1 MINLMTSMPGRQAQ
15 KYGDREIIRHKD
27 YVTDEWISVS
37 WNDFSNLVNTAARAF
52 AQIGI
57 KEKEN
62 ITTFTQNAL
71 YRLVVD
77 FGAFQNRAVIAP
89 LYATSSPEQITY
101 IINET
106 EARVLFIGEQTQYDV
121 WIEARANCPLV
132 EHVIIF
138 DKQVKRND
146 NDTKSIYFDEFLD
159 FGKNATAEVIA
170 EVERRT
176 RTARP
181 EDLAT
186 LIYTSGTTGEPKGV
200 MLTHSNYDIIMRI
213 HEQRLTMINDEDVS
227 LSFLPMTHI
236 FELAWSYFCLT
247 MGMRIVINRDAKA
260 IAQTIKEVRP
270 SLMCSVPRFWEK
282 VYAGVQDFVS
292 KQKGVKSL
300 MIKQAIKTGRKYYL
314 EYKSKGRNI
323 PLWLQWQYG
332 LFDKLVLSKIRETVG
347 VNRGKLFPVAGAPLS
362 DSINEFLLA
371 CGMPITYGYG
381 LSETTATVSCFLPND
396 YKIGTVGTVM
406 PEIEVRIDT
415 ENNNEILVKS
425 GTVMQGYYKKPE
437 ETAKVFTEDGWFR
450 TGDAGNY
457 IDGKL
462 SITERIKD
470 LFKTSNGKY
479 IAPQAIES
487 CLGGDKFIEQVAV
500 IGDQRKY
507 VTAII
512 VPAYEALVDYARKMQ
527 IQFHTFEDLVRN
539 QEIYKMI
546 ENRIVE
552 LQKGFAAFEQ
562 IKKFTLLPHAFTM
575 ERGELTNT
583 LKLRRSIINKIY
595 KNEIELMYS

>member
-1 MINLMTSMPGRQAQ
+1 MPGRQAQ
-15 KYGDREIIRHKD
+15 KYGEREIIRHKD
-27 YVTDEWISVS
+27 YVTNEWISVS
-37 WNDFSNLVNTAARAF
+37 WNEFHSLIDTAAYAL

-62 ITTFTQNAL
+62 IITFTQNAL
-71 YRLVVD
+71 YGLVTD
-77 FGAFQNRAVIAP
+77 FGSFRNRAVVAP
-89 LYATSSPEQITY
+89 LYATSSPDQITY

-106 EARVLFIGEQTQYDV
+106 EARILFVGEQTQYNV
-121 WIEARANCPLV
+121 WMEARENCPLV
-132 EHVIIF
+132 EHIVIF
-138 DKQVKRND
+138 DRQVQRAEG
-146 NDTKSIYFDEFLD
+146 DTTSMYYDEFLAL
-159 FGKNATAEVIA
+159 GKNASDEIKNEVD
-170 EVERRT
+170 RRT
-176 RTARP
+176 RSARP

-200 MLTHSNYDIIMRI
+200 MLSHSNYDIIMRI
-213 HEQRLTMINDEDVS
+213 HEQRLTMIDDEDIS

-236 FELAWSYFCLT
+236 FERAWSYFCLT
-247 MGMRIVINRDAKA
+247 MGIRVVINRDPKT
-260 IAQTIKEVRP
+260 IAATVKEVRP
-270 SLMCSVPRFWEK
+270 TLLCNVPRFWEK
-282 VYAGVQDFVS
+282 VYAGVQDFIA
-292 KQKGVKSL
+292 KQKGVKAAL
-300 MIKQAIKTGRKYYL
+300 IKQGIKVGGKYYL
-314 EYKSKGRNI
+314 QYKSQGRNI
-323 PLWLQWQYG
+323 PLWLNLEYK
-332 LFDKLVLSKIRETVG
+332 LFDKLVLSKIRQTVG
-347 VNRGKLFPVAGAPLS
+347 VDRGVLFPVAGAPLG
-362 DSINEFLLA
+362 DAINEFLLS

-450 TGDAGNY
+450 TGDAGTY
-457 IDGKL
+457 VDGKL

-487 CLGGDKFIEQVAV
+487 CLGGDRFIEQVAV
-500 IGDQRKY
+500 IGDQQKY

-512 VPAYEALVDYARKMQ
+512 VPAYEALTEYARKMQ

-546 ENRIVE
+546 EGRIAE

-595 KNEIELMYS
+595 KKEIELMYS

>member
-1 MINLMTSMPGRQAQ
+1 MPGRQAQ
-15 KYGDREIIRHKD
+15 KYGEREIIRHKD
-27 YVTDEWISVS
+27 YVTNEWISVS
-37 WNDFSNLVNTAARAF
+37 WNKFHSLIDTAAYAL

-62 ITTFTQNAL
+62 IITFTQNAL
-71 YRLVVD
+71 YGLVTD
-77 FGAFQNRAVIAP
+77 FGSFRNRAVVAP
-89 LYATSSPEQITY
+89 LYATSSPDQITY

-106 EARVLFIGEQTQYDV
+106 EARILFVGEQTQYNV
-121 WIEARANCPLV
+121 WMEARENCPLV
-132 EHVIIF
+132 EHIVIF
-138 DKQVKRND
+138 DRQVQRAEG
-146 NDTKSIYFDEFLD
+146 DTTSMYYDEFLTL
-159 FGKNATAEVIA
+159 GKNASDEIKNEVD
-170 EVERRT
+170 RRT
-176 RTARP
+176 RSARP

-200 MLTHSNYDIIMRI
+200 MLSHSNYDIIMRI
-213 HEQRLTMINDEDVS
+213 HEQRLTMISDEDVS

-236 FELAWSYFCLT
+236 FERAWSYFCLT
-247 MGMRIVINRDAKA
+247 MGIRVVINRDPKA
-260 IAQTIKEVRP
+260 IAATVKEIRP
-270 SLMCSVPRFWEK
+270 TLLCNVPRFWEK
-282 VYAGVQDFVS
+282 VYAGVQDFIS
-292 KQKGVKSL
+292 KQKGVKAI
-300 MIKQAIKTGRKYYL
+300 MIKQAIKTGRKYFL

-323 PLWLQWQYG
+323 PGWLKMQYN

-347 VNRGKLFPVAGAPLS
+347 VDRGVLFPVAGAPLG

-457 IDGKL
+457 VDGKL

-512 VPAYEALVDYARKMQ
+512 VPAYEQLVEYARKMQ
-527 IQFHTFEDLVRN
+527 IQYHTFEDLVRN

-546 ENRIVE
+546 EERIAD

-595 KNEIELMYS
+595 KKEIELMYV

>member
-1 MINLMTSMPGRQAQ
+1 MINQLTSMPGKQAQ
-15 KYGDREIIRHKD
+15 KYGEREIIRHKD
-27 YVTDEWISVS
+27 YVTNEWLSVS
-37 WNDFSNLVNTAARAF
+37 WSEFSSLVDTAARAF
-52 AQIGI
+52 AQLGI

-71 YRLVVD
+71 YGLVTD
-77 FGAFQNRAVIAP
+77 FGSFRNRAVVTP
-89 LYATSSPEQITY
+89 LYATSSPEQIIY

-106 EARVLFIGEQTQYDV
+106 ESRILFIGEQTQYNV
-121 WIEARANCPLV
+121 WIAARESCPLV
-132 EHVIIF
+132 EHVVIY
-138 DKQVKRND
+138 DNQVQRVEND
-146 NDTKSIYFDEFLD
+146 STSIYFNEFLAL
-159 FGKNATAEVIA
+159 GENASEEIKS

-200 MLTHSNYDIIMRI
+200 MLSHSNYDIIMRI
-213 HEQRLTMINDEDVS
+213 HEQRLTMIDDEDVS

-236 FELAWSYFCLT
+236 FERAWSYFCLT
-247 MGMRIVINRDAKA
+247 MGIRVVINRDAKA
-260 IAQTIKEVRP
+260 IAATVKEVRP
-270 SLMCSVPRFWEK
+270 TLLCSVPRFWEK
-282 VYAGVQDFVS
+282 VYAGIQEFIN
-292 KQKGVKSL
+292 KQKGAKAV
-300 MIKQAIKTGRKYYL
+300 MIQQAIKTGGKYYL
-314 EYKSKGRNI
+314 QYKSKGRNI
-323 PLWLQWQYG
+323 PFWVEWQYR
-332 LFDKLVLSKIRETVG
+332 LFDKLVLSKIRQTVG
-347 VNRGKLFPVAGAPLS
+347 IDRGVLFPVAGAPLS
-362 DSINEFLLA
+362 DTINEFLLS
-371 CGMPITYGYG
+371 CGIPITYGYG

-450 TGDAGNY
+450 TGDAGTY

-462 SITERIKD
+462 AITERIKD

-487 CLGGDKFIEQVAV
+487 CLGGDRFIEQVAV
-500 IGDQRKY
+500 IGDQQKY

-512 VPAYEALVDYARKMQ
+512 VPAYEALIDYAHKMQ
-527 IQFHTFEDLVRN
+527 IQFHTFEDLVRH
-539 QEIYKMI
+539 QDIYLMI
-546 ENRIVE
+546 EKRIAD

-595 KNEIELMYS
+595 QKEIELMYS

>member
-1 MINLMTSMPGRQAQ
+1 MINEMTSMPARQAE
-15 KYGDREIIRHKD
+15 KYGEREAVRYKD
-27 YVTDEWISVS
+27 YVTNEWISIS
-37 WNDFSNLVNTAARAF
+37 WNKFKTLIDTAACAL
-52 AQIGI
+52 AQMGI

-62 ITTFTQNAL
+62 ITTFTQNTL
-71 YRLVVD
+71 HGLVVD
-77 FGAFQNRAVIAP
+77 HGAFQNRAVIAP
-89 LYATSSPEQITY
+89 LYATSSADQITY

-106 EARVLFIGEQTQYDV
+106 ESRFLFIGEQPQYDV
-121 WIEARANCPLV
+121 WIQARANCPFV
-132 EHVIIF
+132 EHIIIF
-138 DKQVKRND
+138 DRQVVRVEND
-146 NDTKSIYFDEFLD
+146 NQSIYMDEFMAL
-159 FGKNATAEVIA
+159 GENASDEIKA

-200 MLTHSNYDIIMRI
+200 MLTHTNYDIIMRI
-213 HEQRLTMINDEDVS
+213 HRQRLTMIDDEDVS

-236 FELAWSYFCLT
+236 FERAWSYFCLS
-247 MGMRIVINRDAKA
+247 MGVRVVINRDTKT
-260 IAQTIKEVRP
+260 IAATVKEVRP
-270 SLMCSVPRFWEK
+270 SLLCNVPRFWEK
-282 VYAGVQDFVS
+282 VYAGVQEFIARQS
-292 KQKGVKSL
+292 GVKAK
-300 MIKQAIKTGRKYYL
+300 MIQMALKTGRKYHI
-314 EYKSKGRNI
+314 EYKSQGRNI
-323 PLWLQWQYG
+323 PLLLNLQYK
-332 LFDKLVLSKIRETVG
+332 LFDKIILSKIRYTVG
-347 VNRGKLFPVAGAPLS
+347 VNNGVLFPVAGAPLG
-362 DSINEFLLA
+362 DAINEFLIS
-371 CGMPITYGYG
+371 CGIPITYGYG
-381 LSETTATVSCFLPND
+381 LSETTATVSCFLAND

-450 TGDAGNY
+450 TGDAGTY

-487 CLGGDKFIEQVAV
+487 CLGGDRFIEQVAV

-512 VPAYEALVDYARKMQ
+512 VPAYEALTEYAQKMK
-527 IQFHTFEDLVRN
+527 IQFHTFEDLVKN
-539 QEIYKMI
+539 QEIYAMI
-546 ENRIVE
+546 ESRIAE
-552 LQKGFAAFEQ
+552 LQKNFASFEQ

-583 LKLRRSIINKIY
+583 LKVRRSIINKIY
-595 KNEIELMYS
+595 KKEIELMYT

>member
-1 MINLMTSMPGRQAQ
+1 MINQMTSMPARQAK
-15 KYGDREIIRHKD
+15 KYGEREAVRHKD
-27 YVTDEWISVS
+27 YVTNEWISTS
-37 WNDFSNLVNTAARAF
+37 WNKFNSLINTAALAL

-62 ITTFTQNAL
+62 ITTFTQNTIHG
-71 YRLVVD
+71 LVVD
-77 FGAFQNRAVIAP
+77 HGAFQNRAVITP
-89 LYATSSPEQITY
+89 LYATSSADQITY

-106 EARVLFIGEQTQYDV
+106 EARILFVGEQPQYDV
-121 WIEARANCPLV
+121 WMQARANCPLV
-132 EHVIIF
+132 EYVVIF
-138 DKQVKRND
+138 DRQVVRAEDD
-146 NDTKSIYFDEFLD
+146 NQSIYMDEFMAL
-159 FGKNATAEVIA
+159 GENASDEIKA

-176 RTARP
+176 HSARP

-200 MLTHSNYDIIMRI
+200 MLTHTNYDIIMRI
-213 HEQRLTMINDEDVS
+213 HKQRLTMINDEDVS

-236 FELAWSYFCLT
+236 FERAWSYFCLY
-247 MGMRIVINRDAKA
+247 MGIRVVINRDPKT
-260 IAQTIKEVRP
+260 IAATVKEIRP
-270 SLMCSVPRFWEK
+270 SLLCNVPRFWEK
-282 VYAGVQDFVS
+282 VYAGIQDFIA
-292 KQKGVKSL
+292 KQTGVKAKL
-300 MIKQAIKTGRKYYL
+300 IQMALKTGRKYYID
-314 EYKSKGRNI
+314 YKSKGRNI
-323 PLWLQWQYG
+323 PLLLQMQYK
-332 LFDKLVLSKIRETVG
+332 LFDKIILSKIRHTVG
-347 VNRGKLFPVAGAPLS
+347 VNNGVLFPVAGAPLG
-362 DSINEFLLA
+362 DAINEFLIS
-371 CGMPITYGYG
+371 CGIPITYGYG
-381 LSETTATVSCFLPND
+381 LSETTATVSCFLAND

-450 TGDAGNY
+450 TGDAGTY
-457 IDGKL
+457 EDGKL
-462 SITERIKD
+462 AITERIKD

-487 CLGGDKFIEQVAV
+487 CLGGDRFIEQVAV

-512 VPAYEALVDYARKMQ
+512 VPAYEALIDYAKKMK
-527 IQFHTFEDLVRN
+527 IQFHTFEDLVKN
-539 QEIYKMI
+539 QEIYAMI
-546 ENRIVE
+546 EGRIAE
-552 LQKGFAAFEQ
+552 LQKNFASFEQ

-583 LKLRRSIINKIY
+583 LKVRRSIINKIY
-595 KNEIELMYS
+595 QKEIELMYS

>member
-1 MINLMTSMPGRQAQ
+1 MPSRQAQ
-15 KYGDREIIRHKD
+15 KYGEREIIRHKD
-27 YVTDEWISVS
+27 YATNEWISVS
-37 WNDFSNLVNTAARAF
+37 WNKFHSLIDTAAYAL

-62 ITTFTQNAL
+62 IITFTQNAL
-71 YRLVVD
+71 YGLVTD
-77 FGAFQNRAVIAP
+77 FGSFRNRAVVAP
-89 LYATSSPEQITY
+89 LYATSSPDQITY

-106 EARVLFIGEQTQYDV
+106 EARILFVGEQTQYNV
-121 WIEARANCPLV
+121 WMEARENCPLV
-132 EHVIIF
+132 EHIVIF
-138 DKQVKRND
+138 DRQVQRAEG
-146 NDTKSIYFDEFLD
+146 DTTSMYYDEFLAL
-159 FGKNATAEVIA
+159 GKNASDEIKNEVD
-170 EVERRT
+170 RRT
-176 RTARP
+176 RSARP

-200 MLTHSNYDIIMRI
+200 MLSHSNYDIIMRI
-213 HEQRLTMINDEDVS
+213 HEQRLTMIDDEDIS

-236 FELAWSYFCLT
+236 FERAWSYFCLT
-247 MGMRIVINRDAKA
+247 MGVRVVINRDPKT
-260 IAQTIKEVRP
+260 IAATVKEVRP
-270 SLMCSVPRFWEK
+270 TLLCNVPRFWEK
-282 VYAGVQDFVS
+282 VYAGVQDFIA
-292 KQKGVKSL
+292 KQKGVKAAL
-300 MIKQAIKTGRKYYL
+300 IKQGIKVGGKYYL
-314 EYKSKGRNI
+314 QYKSQGRNI
-323 PLWLQWQYG
+323 PLWLNLEYK
-332 LFDKLVLSKIRETVG
+332 LFDKLVLSKIRQTVG
-347 VNRGKLFPVAGAPLS
+347 VDRGVLFPVAGAPLG
-362 DSINEFLLA
+362 DAINEFLLS

-450 TGDAGNY
+450 TGDAGTY
-457 IDGKL
+457 VDGKL

-487 CLGGDKFIEQVAV
+487 CLGGDRFIEQVAV
-500 IGDQRKY
+500 IGDQQKY

-512 VPAYEALVDYARKMQ
+512 VPAYEALTEYARKMQ

-546 ENRIVE
+546 EGRIAE

-595 KNEIELMYS
+595 KKEIELMYS

>member
-1 MINLMTSMPGRQAQ
+1 MPGRQAQ
-15 KYGDREIIRHKD
+15 KYGEREIIRHKD
-27 YVTDEWISVS
+27 YVTNEWLSVS
-37 WNDFSNLVNTAARAF
+37 WNEFSNLVNIAACAL
-52 AQIGI
+52 AQLGI

-71 YRLVVD
+71 YGLVTD
-77 FGAFQNRAVIAP
+77 FGAFRNRAVVAP

-106 EARVLFIGEQTQYDV
+106 EARFLFIGEQTQYDV
-121 WIEARANCPLV
+121 WMTARESCPLV

-138 DKQVKRND
+138 DRQVQRAEGD
-146 NDTKSIYFDEFLD
+146 NTSIYYDEFLAL
-159 FGKNATAEVIA
+159 GKNASDEIKA
-170 EVERRT
+170 EVEHRT
-176 RTARP
+176 STARP

-200 MLTHSNYDIIMRI
+200 MLSHTNYDIIMRI
-213 HEQRLTMINDEDVS
+213 HEQRLTMIDDEDVS

-236 FELAWSYFCLT
+236 FERAWSYFCLT
-247 MGMRIVINRDAKA
+247 MGIRIVINRDAKE
-260 IAQTIKEVRP
+260 IARTIKEVRP

-282 VYAGVQDFVS
+282 VYAGVQEFIAQ
-292 KQKGVKSL
+292 QKG
-300 MIKQAIKTGRKYYL
+300 IKATLIKMALATGHKYYL
-314 EYKSKGRNI
+314 DYKSKGRNI
-323 PLWLQWQYG
+323 PLWLQWKYNV
-332 LFDKLVLSKIRETVG
+332 LDKIILSKIRHTVG
-347 VNRGKLFPVAGAPLS
+347 VNNGVLYPVAGAPLG
-362 DSINEFLLA
+362 DSINEFLLS
-371 CGMPITYGYG
+371 CGIPITYGYG
-381 LSETTATVSCFLPND
+381 LSETTATVSCFLAND

-450 TGDAGNY
+450 TGDAGTY

-487 CLGGDKFIEQVAV
+487 CLGGDRFIEQVAV
-500 IGDQRKY
+500 IGDQQKY

-512 VPAYEALVDYARKMQ
+512 VPAYEALTDYARKMQ

-546 ENRIVE
+546 ENRISE
-552 LQKGFAAFEQ
+552 LQKGFASFEQ

-595 KNEIELMYS
+595 KKEIELMYS

>member
-1 MINLMTSMPGRQAQ
+1 MPGRQAQ
-15 KYGDREIIRHKD
+15 KYGEREIIRHKD
-27 YVTDEWISVS
+27 YATNEWISVS
-37 WNDFSNLVNTAARAF
+37 WNKFHSLIDTAAYAL

-62 ITTFTQNAL
+62 IITFTQNAL
-71 YRLVVD
+71 YGLVTD
-77 FGAFQNRAVIAP
+77 FGSFRNRAVVAP
-89 LYATSSPEQITY
+89 LYATSSPDQITY

-106 EARVLFIGEQTQYDV
+106 EARILFVGEQTQYNV
-121 WIEARANCPLV
+121 WIEARENCPLV
-132 EHVIIF
+132 EHIVIF
-138 DKQVKRND
+138 DRQVQRAEG
-146 NDTKSIYFDEFLD
+146 DTTSMYYDEFLAL
-159 FGKNATAEVIA
+159 GKNASDEIKNEVD
-170 EVERRT
+170 RRT
-176 RTARP
+176 RSARP

-200 MLTHSNYDIIMRI
+200 MLSHSNYDIIMRI
-213 HEQRLTMINDEDVS
+213 HEQRLTMIDDEDIS
-227 LSFLPMTHI
+227 LSVLPMTHI
-236 FELAWSYFCLT
+236 FERAWSYFCLT
-247 MGMRIVINRDAKA
+247 MGVRVVINRDPKT
-260 IAQTIKEVRP
+260 IAATVKEVRP
-270 SLMCSVPRFWEK
+270 TLLCNVPRFWEK
-282 VYAGVQDFVS
+282 VYAGVQDFIT
-292 KQKGVKSL
+292 KQKGVKAAL
-300 MIKQAIKTGRKYYL
+300 IKQGIKVGGKYYL
-314 EYKSKGRNI
+314 QYKSQGRNI
-323 PLWLQWQYG
+323 PLWLNLEYK
-332 LFDKLVLSKIRETVG
+332 LFDKLVLSKIRQTVG
-347 VNRGKLFPVAGAPLS
+347 VDRGVLFPVAGAPLG
-362 DSINEFLLA
+362 DAINEFLLS

-450 TGDAGNY
+450 TGDAGTY
-457 IDGKL
+457 VDGKL

-487 CLGGDKFIEQVAV
+487 CLGGDRFIEQVAV
-500 IGDQRKY
+500 IGDQQKY

-512 VPAYEALVDYARKMQ
+512 VPAYEALTEYARKMQ

-546 ENRIVE
+546 EGRIAE

-562 IKKFTLLPHAFTM
+562 IKKVTLLPHAFTM

-595 KNEIELMYS
+595 KKEIELMYS

>member
-1 MINLMTSMPGRQAQ
+1 MPGKQAQ
-15 KYGDREIIRHKD
+15 KYGEREAIRHKD
-27 YVTDEWISVS
+27 YVTNEWISVS
-37 WNDFSNLVNTAARAF
+37 WNEFSSFINTAALAF
-52 AQIGI
+52 AQLGI

-71 YRLVVD
+71 NGLVVD
-77 FGAFQNRAVIAP
+77 FGAFQNRIVIAP

-106 EARVLFIGEQTQYDV
+106 EARILFVGEQTQYDV
-121 WIEARANCPLV
+121 WREACANCPLV
-132 EHVIIF
+132 EHVVIF
-138 DKQVKRND
+138 DRQVVRAND
-146 NDTKSIYFDEFLD
+146 DTTSMYFDEFMAL
-159 FGKNATAEVIA
+159 GQNATDEVKE
-170 EVERRT
+170 EVARRT

-200 MLTHSNYDIIMRI
+200 MLSHSNYDIIMRI
-213 HEQRLTMINDEDVS
+213 HEQRLTMISDEDVS

-236 FELAWSYFCLT
+236 FERAWSYFCLT
-247 MGMRIVINRDAKA
+247 MGIRVVINRDPKA
-260 IAQTIKEVRP
+260 IAATVKEIRP
-270 SLMCSVPRFWEK
+270 TLLCNVPRFWEK
-282 VYAGVQDFVS
+282 VYAGIQDFIS
-292 KQKGVKSL
+292 KQKGVKAI
-300 MIKQAIKTGRKYYL
+300 MIKQAIKTGRKYFL

-323 PLWLQWQYG
+323 PGWLKMQYN

-347 VNRGKLFPVAGAPLS
+347 VDRGVLFPVAGAPLG
-362 DSINEFLLA
+362 DNINEFLLA

-381 LSETTATVSCFLPND
+381 LSETTASVSCFLPND

-457 IDGKL
+457 VDGKL

-512 VPAYEALVDYARKMQ
+512 VPAYEQLVEYARKMQ
-527 IQFHTFEDLVRN
+527 IQYHTFEDLVRN

-546 ENRIVE
+546 EERIAD

-595 KNEIELMYS
+595 KKEIELMYV

>member
-1 MINLMTSMPGRQAQ
+1 MINQMTSMPARQAQ
-15 KYGDREIIRHKD
+15 KYGEREAIRHKD
-27 YVTDEWISVS
+27 YVTNEWISTS
-37 WNDFSNLVNTAARAF
+37 WNEFKALIDKAALAL
-52 AQIGI
+52 AQLGI

-62 ITTFTQNAL
+62 ITTFTQNTIHG
-71 YRLVVD
+71 LVVD
-77 FGAFQNRAVIAP
+77 HGAFQNRAVIAP
-89 LYATSSPEQITY
+89 LYATSSADQITY

-106 EARVLFIGEQTQYDV
+106 EARFLFIGEQPQYDV
-121 WIEARANCPLV
+121 WMQARANCPLV
-132 EHVIIF
+132 EHIIIF
-138 DKQVKRND
+138 DRQVVRAED
-146 NDTKSIYFDEFLD
+146 DSQSIYMDEFMAM
-159 FGKNATAEVIA
+159 GENASAEIKA

-176 RTARP
+176 RSARP

-200 MLTHSNYDIIMRI
+200 MLTHTNYDIIMRI
-213 HEQRLTMINDEDVS
+213 HKQRLTMISDEDVS

-236 FELAWSYFCLT
+236 FERAWSYFCLY
-247 MGMRIVINRDAKA
+247 MGIRVVINRDPKT
-260 IAQTIKEVRP
+260 IADTIKEIRP
-270 SLMCSVPRFWEK
+270 SLLCNVPRFWEK
-282 VYAGVQDFVS
+282 VYGGIQDFIA
-292 KQKGVKSL
+292 KQTGVKAKL
-300 MIKQAIKTGRKYYL
+300 IKAALKTGRKYFL
-314 EYKSKGRNI
+314 DYKSKGRNI
-323 PLWLQWQYG
+323 PLLLNLQYK
-332 LFDKLVLSKIRETVG
+332 LFDKIILSKIRYTVG
-347 VNRGKLFPVAGAPLS
+347 VNNGVLFPVAGAPLG
-362 DSINEFLLA
+362 DSINEFLLS

-381 LSETTATVSCFLPND
+381 LSETTATVSCFLAHD

-450 TGDAGNY
+450 TGDAGAY
-457 IDGKL
+457 VDGKL

-487 CLGGDKFIEQVAV
+487 CLGGDRFIEQIAV

-512 VPAYEALVDYARKMQ
+512 VPAYEALTDYAKKMK
-527 IQFHTFEDLVRN
+527 IQFHTFEDLVKN
-539 QEIYKMI
+539 KEIYAMI
-546 ENRIVE
+546 EGRIAE
-552 LQKGFAAFEQ
+552 LQKNFASFEQ

-583 LKLRRSIINKIY
+583 LKVRRPVINQIY
-595 KNEIELMYS
+595 KKEIELMYS

>member
-1 MINLMTSMPGRQAQ
+1 MINQLTSMPGRHAER
-15 KYGDREIIRHKD
+15 YGDREIIRHKD
-27 YVTDEWISVS
+27 YKTDEWISTS
-37 WNDFSNLVNTAARAF
+37 WNEFNNLIDTAACAL
-52 AQIGI
+52 IELGV

-71 YRLVVD
+71 YGLVVD
-77 FGAFQNRAVIAP
+77 FAAFRNRCVVAP
-89 LYATSSPEQITY
+89 LYATSSAEQITY

-106 EARVLFIGEQTQYDV
+106 EARLLFIGEQNQYDV
-121 WIEARANCPLV
+121 WMEALANCPLV

-138 DKQVKRND
+138 DKQVVKAEND
-146 NDTKSIYFDEFLD
+146 NKSIYFDEFLAL
-159 FGKNATAEVIA
+159 GANAPEVVKT

-181 EDLAT
+181 EDLAS

-200 MLTHSNYDIIMRI
+200 MLSHSNYDIIMRI

-236 FELAWSYFCLT
+236 FERAWSYFCLT
-247 MGMRIVINRDAKA
+247 MGVRIVINRDARA
-260 IAQTIKEVRP
+260 IAKTIKEVRP
-270 SLMCSVPRFWEK
+270 TMMCSVPRFWEK
-282 VYAGVQDFVS
+282 VYAGVQEFIG
-292 KQKGVKSL
+292 KQKGAKATL
-300 MIKQAIKTGRKYYL
+300 IKLALKTGHTYYL
-314 EYKSKGRNI
+314 DYVSKGRNI
-323 PLWLQWQYG
+323 PLWLKLQYNF
-332 LFDKLVLSKIRETVG
+332 FDKLILSKVRQTVG
-347 VNRGKLFPVAGAPLS
+347 VDRGILFPVAGAPLG
-362 DSINEFLLA
+362 DAINEFLIS
-371 CGMPITYGYG
+371 CGIPITYGYG
-381 LSETTATVSCFLPND
+381 LSETTATVSCFLAND
-396 YKIGTVGTVM
+396 YQIGTVGTVM

-437 ETAKVFTEDGWFR
+437 ETARVFTEDGWFR
-450 TGDAGNY
+450 TGDAGTY

-487 CLGGDKFIEQVAV
+487 CLGGDKYIEQVAV

-512 VPAYEALVDYARKMQ
+512 VPAYETLVEYAKKMK
-527 IQFHTFEDLVRN
+527 IQFQTFEDLVKN
-539 QEIYKMI
+539 KEIYALI
-546 ENRIVE
+546 EARIAE
-552 LQKGFAAFEQ
+552 LQKGFASFEKIQ
-562 IKKFTLLPHAFTM
+562 KFTLLPHAFSM

-595 KNEIELMYS
+595 KTEIELMYA

>member
-1 MINLMTSMPGRQAQ
+1 MPARQAE
-15 KYGDREIIRHKD
+15 KYGEREAVRYKD
-27 YVTDEWISVS
+27 YVTNEWISIS
-37 WNDFSNLVNTAARAF
+37 WNKFKTLIDTAACAL
-52 AQIGI
+52 AQMGI

-62 ITTFTQNAL
+62 ITTFTQNTL
-71 YRLVVD
+71 YGLVVD
-77 FGAFQNRAVIAP
+77 HGAFQNRAVIAP
-89 LYATSSPEQITY
+89 LYATSSADQITY

-106 EARVLFIGEQTQYDV
+106 ESRFLFIGEQPQYDV
-121 WIEARANCPLV
+121 WIQARANCPFV

-138 DKQVKRND
+138 DRQVVRVEND
-146 NDTKSIYFDEFLD
+146 NQSIYMDEFMAL
-159 FGKNATAEVIA
+159 GENASDEIKA

-200 MLTHSNYDIIMRI
+200 MLTHTNYDIIMRI
-213 HEQRLTMINDEDVS
+213 HRQRLTMIDDEDVS

-236 FELAWSYFCLT
+236 FERAWSYFCLS
-247 MGMRIVINRDAKA
+247 MGVRVVINRDTKT
-260 IAQTIKEVRP
+260 IAATVKEVRP
-270 SLMCSVPRFWEK
+270 SLLCNVPRFWEK
-282 VYAGVQDFVS
+282 VYAGVQEFIARQS
-292 KQKGVKSL
+292 GVKAK
-300 MIKQAIKTGRKYYL
+300 MIQMALKTGRKYHI
-314 EYKSKGRNI
+314 EYKSQGRNI
-323 PLWLQWQYG
+323 PLLLNLQYK
-332 LFDKLVLSKIRETVG
+332 LFDKIILSKIRYTVG
-347 VNRGKLFPVAGAPLS
+347 VNNGVLFPVAGAPLG
-362 DSINEFLLA
+362 DAINEFLIS
-371 CGMPITYGYG
+371 CGIPITYGYG
-381 LSETTATVSCFLPND
+381 LSETTATVSCFLAND

-450 TGDAGNY
+450 TGDAGTY

-487 CLGGDKFIEQVAV
+487 CLGGDRFIEQVAV

-512 VPAYEALVDYARKMQ
+512 VPAYEALTEYAQKMK
-527 IQFHTFEDLVRN
+527 IQFHTFEDLVKN
-539 QEIYKMI
+539 QEIYAMI
-546 ENRIVE
+546 ESRIAE
-552 LQKGFAAFEQ
+552 LQKNFASFEQ

-583 LKLRRSIINKIY
+583 LKVRRSIINKIY
-595 KNEIELMYS
+595 KKEIELMYT

>member
-1 MINLMTSMPGRQAQ
+1 MPARQAK
-15 KYGDREIIRHKD
+15 KYGEREAIRHKD
-27 YVTDEWISVS
+27 YVTDEWKSAS
-37 WNDFSNLVNTAARAF
+37 WNQFAQDVETTALAF
-52 AQIGI
+52 ASIGI

-62 ITTFTQNAL
+62 ITTFTQNA
-71 YRLVVD
+71 YYGLVVD
-77 FGAFQNRAVIAP
+77 HAAFQNRVVIAP
-89 LYATSSPEQITY
+89 LYATSSADQIKY

-106 EARVLFIGEQTQYDV
+106 EARFLFIGEQTQYDV
-121 WIEARANCPLV
+121 WMQARTNCPLV
-132 EHVIIF
+132 EYVVIF
-138 DKQVKRND
+138 DRQVVRNEE
-146 NDTKSIYFDEFLD
+146 DTQSMYMDEFMELGRKASD
-159 FGKNATAEVIA
+159 EVKAEVS
-170 EVERRT
+170 RRF
-176 RTARP
+176 RSARP

-200 MLTHSNYDIIMRI
+200 MLTHTNYDIIMRI
-213 HEQRLTMINDEDVS
+213 HQERLTMIDDEDVS

-236 FELAWSYFCLT
+236 FERAWSYFCLH
-247 MGMRIVINRDAKA
+247 MGIRVVINRDAKA
-260 IAQTIKEVRP
+260 IAATLKEVRP

-282 VYAGVQDFVS
+282 VYGGVQDFIS
-292 KQKGVKSL
+292 KQKG
-300 MIKQAIKTGRKYYL
+300 IKAKLINIALKTGRKYYID
-314 EYKSKGRNI
+314 YISQGRNVP
-323 PLWLQWQYG
+323 PLLKMQYN
-332 LFDKLVLSKIRETVG
+332 LLDKVILSKIRYTVG
-347 VNRGKLFPVAGAPLS
+347 VNNGVLFPVAGAPLS
-362 DSINEFLLA
+362 DAINEFLLS

-381 LSETTATVSCFLPND
+381 LSETTATVSCFLSND

-406 PEIEVRIDT
+406 PDVEVRIDT

-450 TGDAGNY
+450 TGDAGTYVN
-457 IDGKL
+457 GKL

-470 LFKTSNGKY
+470 LYKTSNGKY

-487 CLGGDKFIEQVAV
+487 CLGGDRFIEQVAV

-512 VPAYEALVDYARKMQ
+512 VPAYEALTDYAKKMQ
-527 IQFHTFEDLVRN
+527 IQFQTFEDLVKN

-546 ENRIVE
+546 EERIAE
-552 LQKGFAAFEQ
+552 LQKNFASFEQ

-595 KNEIELMYS
+595 KKEIELMYA

>member
-1 MINLMTSMPGRQAQ
+1 MINQMTSMPARQAK
-15 KYGDREIIRHKD
+15 KYGEREAVRHKD
-27 YVTDEWISVS
+27 YATDEWVS
-37 WNDFSNLVNTAARAF
+37 TSWTDFSALIDRAALAL

-62 ITTFTQNAL
+62 IITFTQNTIYGL
-71 YRLVVD
+71 IVD
-77 FGAFQNRAVIAP
+77 HGAFQNRAVIAP
-89 LYATSSPEQITY
+89 LYATSSPDQITY

-106 EARVLFIGEQTQYDV
+106 EARIIFIGEQPQYNV
-121 WIEARANCPLV
+121 WMEARANCPLI

-138 DKQVKRND
+138 DRQVVRHEDDKQ
-146 NDTKSIYFDEFLD
+146 SIYMDEFMAK
-159 FGKNATAEVIA
+159 GENATAEIKA

-176 RTARP
+176 RSARP

-200 MLTHSNYDIIMRI
+200 MLTHTNYDIIMRI
-213 HEQRLTMINDEDVS
+213 HKQRLTMISDEDVS
-227 LSFLPMTHI
+227 LCFLPMTHI
-236 FELAWSYFCLT
+236 FERAWSYFCLF
-247 MGMRIVINRDAKA
+247 MGIRVVINRDPKK
-260 IAQTIKEVRP
+260 IAAVVKEIRP
-270 SLMCSVPRFWEK
+270 SLLCNVPRFWEK
-282 VYAGVQDFVS
+282 VYAGVQEFIAS
-292 KQKGVKSL
+292 QSGVKAK
-300 MIKQAIKTGRKYYL
+300 MIQIALNTGRKYYL
-314 EYKSKGRNI
+314 DYKSKGRNV
-323 PLWLQWQYG
+323 PLLLNLQYK
-332 LFDKLVLSKIRETVG
+332 LFDKIILSKIRHTVG
-347 VNRGKLFPVAGAPLS
+347 VNNGVLFPVAGAPLG
-362 DSINEFLLA
+362 DAITEFLLS
-371 CGMPITYGYG
+371 CGIPITYGYG
-381 LSETTATVSCFLPND
+381 LSETTASVSCFVAND

-450 TGDAGNY
+450 TGDAGTY
-457 IDGKL
+457 VDGKL

-479 IAPQAIES
+479 VAPQAIES
-487 CLGGDKFIEQVAV
+487 CLGGDRFIEQVAV

-512 VPAYEALVDYARKMQ
+512 VPAYEALTEYAKKMK
-527 IQFHTFEDLVRN
+527 IQFQTFEDLVKN
-539 QEIYKMI
+539 QEIYTMI
-546 ENRIVE
+546 EARIAD
-552 LQKGFAAFEQ
+552 LQKNFASFEQ

-583 LKLRRSIINKIY
+583 LKVRRSIINKIY
-595 KNEIELMYS
+595 KKEIDLMYS

>member
-1 MINLMTSMPGRQAQ
+1 MINLMTSMPARQAK
-15 KYGDREIIRHKD
+15 KYGEREAIRHKD
-27 YVTDEWISVS
+27 YVTNEWISTS
-37 WNDFSNLVNTAARAF
+37 WNEFSSLVDTVALAL

-57 KEKEN
+57 KEKDN
-62 ITTFTQNAL
+62 ITTFTQNTI
-71 YRLVVD
+71 YGLVVD
-77 FGAFQNRAVIAP
+77 HGAFQNRAVIAP
-89 LYATSSPEQITY
+89 LYATSSADQITY

-106 EARVLFIGEQTQYDV
+106 EARILFVGEQTQYDV
-121 WIEARANCPLV
+121 WQEARINCPLV
-132 EHVIIF
+132 EHVVIF
-138 DKQVKRND
+138 DRQVVRAKD
-146 NDTKSIYFDEFLD
+146 DTMSIYMDEFMAM
-159 FGKNATAEVIA
+159 GQNASDEVRAEVA
-170 EVERRT
+170 RRT
-176 RTARP
+176 RSARP

-200 MLTHSNYDIIMRI
+200 MLTHTNYDIIMRI
-213 HEQRLTMINDEDVS
+213 HKERLTMISDEDVS

-236 FELAWSYFCLT
+236 FERAWSYFCLC
-247 MGMRIVINRDAKA
+247 MGVRVVINRDTKA
-260 IAQTIKEVRP
+260 IAATMKEVRP
-270 SLMCSVPRFWEK
+270 SMMCSVPRFWEK
-282 VYAGVQDFVS
+282 VYAGVQEFIA
-292 KQKGVKSL
+292 KQTGVKAKL
-300 MIKQAIKTGRKYYL
+300 IDLALKTGRKYHI

-323 PLWLQWQYG
+323 PLLLKWQYS
-332 LFDKLVLSKIRETVG
+332 LLDKIILSKVRYTVG
-347 VNRGKLFPVAGAPLS
+347 VNNGILFPVAGAPLG
-362 DSINEFLLA
+362 DSINEFLIS
-371 CGMPITYGYG
+371 CGIPITYGYG

-406 PEIEVRIDT
+406 PDIEVRIDT

-450 TGDAGNY
+450 TGDAGTY

-462 SITERIKD
+462 AITERIKD

-487 CLGGDKFIEQVAV
+487 CLGGDRFIEQVAV

-512 VPAYEALVDYARKMQ
+512 VPAYEALIEYAKKMK
-527 IQFHTFEDLVRN
+527 IQFQTFEDLVKN
-539 QEIYKMI
+539 KEIYAMI
-546 ENRIVE
+546 EARIAE
-552 LQKGFAAFEQ
+552 LQKNFASFEQ

-583 LKLRRSIINKIY
+583 LKVRRSIINKIY
-595 KNEIELMYS
+595 KKEIELMYS

>member
-1 MINLMTSMPGRQAQ
+1 MINEMTSMPARQAE
-15 KYGDREIIRHKD
+15 KYGEREAIRHKD
-27 YVTDEWISVS
+27 YVTNEWISTS
-37 WNDFSNLVNTAARAF
+37 WNEFKSLIDTAARAL
-52 AQIGI
+52 AQLGI

-62 ITTFTQNAL
+62 ITTFTQNTIHG
-71 YRLVVD
+71 LVVD
-77 FGAFQNRAVIAP
+77 HGAFQNRAVIAP
-89 LYATSSPEQITY
+89 LYATSSADQITY

-106 EARVLFIGEQTQYDV
+106 EARFLFVGEQPQYDV
-121 WIEARANCPLV
+121 WMEARANCPLV

-138 DKQVKRND
+138 DRQVVRAEGD
-146 NDTKSIYFDEFLD
+146 NQSIYMDEFMAL
-159 FGKNATAEVIA
+159 GEKASNEVKA

-176 RTARP
+176 RSARP

-200 MLTHSNYDIIMRI
+200 MLSHTNYDIIMRI
-213 HEQRLTMINDEDVS
+213 HKQRLTMISDEDVS

-236 FELAWSYFCLT
+236 FERAWSYFCLY
-247 MGMRIVINRDAKA
+247 MGIRVVINRDTKA
-260 IAQTIKEVRP
+260 IAATIKEVRP
-270 SLMCSVPRFWEK
+270 SLLCSVPRFWEK
-282 VYAGVQDFVS
+282 VYAGVQEFIA
-292 KQKGVKSL
+292 KQSGVKAK
-300 MIKQAIKTGRKYYL
+300 MIQMALKTGRKYYID
-314 EYKSKGRNI
+314 YKSQGRKI
-323 PLWLQWQYG
+323 PFMLNLQYK
-332 LFDKLVLSKIRETVG
+332 LFDKVILSKIRHTVG
-347 VNRGKLFPVAGAPLS
+347 VNNGVLFPVAGAPLG
-362 DSINEFLLA
+362 DAINEFLLS
-371 CGMPITYGYG
+371 CGIPITYGYG
-381 LSETTATVSCFLPND
+381 LSETTATVSCFLSND
-396 YKIGTVGTVM
+396 FKIGTVGTVM

-450 TGDAGNY
+450 TGDAGTY
-457 IDGKL
+457 VDGKL

-487 CLGGDKFIEQVAV
+487 CLGGDRFIEQVAV

-512 VPAYEALVDYARKMQ
+512 VPAYEALTDYAKKMQ
-527 IQFHTFEDLVRN
+527 IQFHTFEDLVKN
-539 QEIYKMI
+539 QEIYAMI
-546 ENRIVE
+546 EGRIAE
-552 LQKGFAAFEQ
+552 LQKNFASFEQ

-583 LKLRRSIINKIY
+583 LKVRRSIINKIY
-595 KNEIELMYS
+595 KKEIELMYS

>member
-1 MINLMTSMPGRQAQ
+1 MPARQAK
-15 KYGDREIIRHKD
+15 KYGEREAIRHKD
-27 YVTDEWISVS
+27 YVTNEWISTS
-37 WNDFSNLVNTAARAF
+37 WNEFSSLVDTAALAL

-57 KEKEN
+57 KEKDN
-62 ITTFTQNAL
+62 ITTFTQNTIHG
-71 YRLVVD
+71 LVVD
-77 FGAFQNRAVIAP
+77 HSAFQNRAVIAP
-89 LYATSSPEQITY
+89 LYATSSADQITY

-106 EARVLFIGEQTQYDV
+106 EARILFVGEQTQYDV
-121 WIEARANCPLV
+121 WQEARINCPLV
-132 EHVIIF
+132 EHVVIF
-138 DKQVKRND
+138 DRQVVRAND
-146 NDTKSIYFDEFLD
+146 DTMSIYMDEFMAM
-159 FGKNATAEVIA
+159 GQNASDEVRAEVA
-170 EVERRT
+170 RRT
-176 RTARP
+176 RSARP

-200 MLTHSNYDIIMRI
+200 MLTHTNYDIIMRI
-213 HEQRLTMINDEDVS
+213 HKERLTMISDEDVS

-236 FELAWSYFCLT
+236 FERAWSYFCLC
-247 MGMRIVINRDAKA
+247 MGVRVVINRDAKA
-260 IAQTIKEVRP
+260 IAATMKEVRP
-270 SLMCSVPRFWEK
+270 SMMCSVPRFWEK
-282 VYAGVQDFVS
+282 VYAGVQEFIA
-292 KQKGVKSL
+292 KQTGVKAKL
-300 MIKQAIKTGRKYYL
+300 IDLALKTGRKYYI

-323 PLWLQWQYG
+323 PLLLKWQYS
-332 LFDKLVLSKIRETVG
+332 LLDKIILSKVRYTVG
-347 VNRGKLFPVAGAPLS
+347 VNNGILFPVAGAPLG
-362 DSINEFLLA
+362 DSINEFLIS
-371 CGMPITYGYG
+371 CGIPITYGYG

-406 PEIEVRIDT
+406 PDIEVRIDT

-450 TGDAGNY
+450 TGDAGTY

-462 SITERIKD
+462 AITERIKD

-487 CLGGDKFIEQVAV
+487 CLGGDRFIEQVAV

-512 VPAYEALVDYARKMQ
+512 VPAYEALIEYAKKMK
-527 IQFHTFEDLVRN
+527 IQFQTFEDLVKN
-539 QEIYKMI
+539 KEIYAMI
-546 ENRIVE
+546 EERIAE
-552 LQKGFAAFEQ
+552 LQKNFASFEQ

-583 LKLRRSIINKIY
+583 LKVRRSIINKIY
-595 KNEIELMYS
+595 KKEIELMYS

>member
-1 MINLMTSMPGRQAQ
+1 MPGRQAQ
-15 KYGDREIIRHKD
+15 KYGEREIIRHKD
-27 YVTDEWISVS
+27 YATNEWISVS
-37 WNDFSNLVNTAARAF
+37 WNEFHSLVDTAAYAL

-62 ITTFTQNAL
+62 IITFTQNAL
-71 YRLVVD
+71 YGLVTD
-77 FGAFQNRAVIAP
+77 FGSFRNRAVVAP
-89 LYATSSPEQITY
+89 LYATSSPDQITY

-106 EARVLFIGEQTQYDV
+106 EARILFVGEQTQYNV
-121 WIEARANCPLV
+121 WMEARENCPLV
-132 EHVIIF
+132 EHIVIF
-138 DKQVKRND
+138 DRQVQRAEG
-146 NDTKSIYFDEFLD
+146 DTTSMYYDEFLAL
-159 FGKNATAEVIA
+159 GKNASDEIKNEVD
-170 EVERRT
+170 RRT
-176 RTARP
+176 RSARP

-200 MLTHSNYDIIMRI
+200 MLSHSNYDIIMRI
-213 HEQRLTMINDEDVS
+213 HEQRLTMIDDEDIS

-236 FELAWSYFCLT
+236 FERAWSYFCLT
-247 MGMRIVINRDAKA
+247 MGVRVVINRDPKT
-260 IAQTIKEVRP
+260 IAATVKEVRP
-270 SLMCSVPRFWEK
+270 TLLCNVPRFWEK
-282 VYAGVQDFVS
+282 VYAGVQDFIA
-292 KQKGVKSL
+292 KQKGVKAAL
-300 MIKQAIKTGRKYYL
+300 IKQGIKVGGKYYL
-314 EYKSKGRNI
+314 QYKSQGRNI
-323 PLWLQWQYG
+323 PLWLNLEYK
-332 LFDKLVLSKIRETVG
+332 LFDKLVLSKIRQTVG
-347 VNRGKLFPVAGAPLS
+347 VDRGVLFPVAGAPLG
-362 DSINEFLLA
+362 DAINEFLLS

-450 TGDAGNY
+450 TGDAGTY
-457 IDGKL
+457 VDGKL

-487 CLGGDKFIEQVAV
+487 CLGGDRFIEQVAV
-500 IGDQRKY
+500 IGDQQKY

-512 VPAYEALVDYARKMQ
+512 VPAYEALTEYARKMQ

-546 ENRIVE
+546 EGRIAE

-595 KNEIELMYS
+595 KKEIELMYS

>member
-1 MINLMTSMPGRQAQ
+1 M
-15 KYGDREIIRHKD
+15 
-27 YVTDEWISVS
+27 
-37 WNDFSNLVNTAARAF
+37 

-62 ITTFTQNAL
+62 IITFTQNAL
-71 YRLVVD
+71 YGLVTD
-77 FGAFQNRAVIAP
+77 FGSFRNRAVVAP
-89 LYATSSPEQITY
+89 LYATSSPDQITY

-106 EARVLFIGEQTQYDV
+106 EARILFVGEQTQYNV
-121 WIEARANCPLV
+121 WMEARENCPLV
-132 EHVIIF
+132 EHIVIF
-138 DKQVKRND
+138 DRQVQRAEG
-146 NDTKSIYFDEFLD
+146 DTTSMYYDEFLAL
-159 FGKNATAEVIA
+159 GKNASDEIKNEVD
-170 EVERRT
+170 RRT
-176 RTARP
+176 RSARP

-200 MLTHSNYDIIMRI
+200 MLSHSNYDIIMRI
-213 HEQRLTMINDEDVS
+213 HEQRLTMIDDEDIS

-236 FELAWSYFCLT
+236 FERAWSYFCLT
-247 MGMRIVINRDAKA
+247 MGVRVVINRDPKT
-260 IAQTIKEVRP
+260 IAATVKEVRP
-270 SLMCSVPRFWEK
+270 TLLCNVPRFWEK
-282 VYAGVQDFVS
+282 VYAGVQDFIA
-292 KQKGVKSL
+292 KQKGVKAAL
-300 MIKQAIKTGRKYYL
+300 IKQGIKVGGKYYL
-314 EYKSKGRNI
+314 QYKSQGRNI
-323 PLWLQWQYG
+323 PLWLNLEYK
-332 LFDKLVLSKIRETVG
+332 LFDKLVLSKIRQTVG
-347 VNRGKLFPVAGAPLS
+347 VDRGVLFPVAGAPLG
-362 DSINEFLLA
+362 DAINEFLLS

-450 TGDAGNY
+450 TGDAGTY
-457 IDGKL
+457 VDGKL

-487 CLGGDKFIEQVAV
+487 CLGGDRFIEQVAV
-500 IGDQRKY
+500 IGDQQKY

-512 VPAYEALVDYARKMQ
+512 VPAYEALTEYARKMQ

-546 ENRIVE
+546 EGRIAE

-595 KNEIELMYS
+595 KKEIELMYS

>member
-1 MINLMTSMPGRQAQ
+1 MPGRQAQ
-15 KYGDREIIRHKD
+15 KYGEREIIRHKD
-27 YVTDEWISVS
+27 YATNEWISVS
-37 WNDFSNLVNTAARAF
+37 WNKFHSLIDTAAYAL

-62 ITTFTQNAL
+62 IITFTQNAL
-71 YRLVVD
+71 YGLVTD
-77 FGAFQNRAVIAP
+77 FGSFRNRAVVAP
-89 LYATSSPEQITY
+89 LYATSSPDQITY

-106 EARVLFIGEQTQYDV
+106 EARILFVGEQTQYNV
-121 WIEARANCPLV
+121 WMEARENCPLV
-132 EHVIIF
+132 EHIVIF
-138 DKQVKRND
+138 DRQVQRAEG
-146 NDTKSIYFDEFLD
+146 DTTSMYYDEFLAL
-159 FGKNATAEVIA
+159 GKNASDEIKNEVD
-170 EVERRT
+170 RRT
-176 RTARP
+176 RSARP

-200 MLTHSNYDIIMRI
+200 MLSHSNYDIIMRI
-213 HEQRLTMINDEDVS
+213 HEQRLTMIDDEDIS

-236 FELAWSYFCLT
+236 FERAWSYFCLT
-247 MGMRIVINRDAKA
+247 MGVRVVINRDPKT
-260 IAQTIKEVRP
+260 IAATVKEVRP
-270 SLMCSVPRFWEK
+270 TLLCNVPRFWEK
-282 VYAGVQDFVS
+282 VYAGVQDFIA
-292 KQKGVKSL
+292 KQKGVKAAL
-300 MIKQAIKTGRKYYL
+300 IKQGIKVGGKYYL
-314 EYKSKGRNI
+314 QYKSQGRNI
-323 PLWLQWQYG
+323 PLWLNLEYK
-332 LFDKLVLSKIRETVG
+332 LFDKLVLSKIRQTVG
-347 VNRGKLFPVAGAPLS
+347 VDRGVLFPVAGAPLG
-362 DSINEFLLA
+362 DAINEFLLS

-450 TGDAGNY
+450 TGDAGTY
-457 IDGKL
+457 VDGKL

-487 CLGGDKFIEQVAV
+487 CLGGDRFIEQVAV
-500 IGDQRKY
+500 IGDQQKY

-512 VPAYEALVDYARKMQ
+512 VPAYEALTEYARKMQ

-546 ENRIVE
+546 EGRIAE

-595 KNEIELMYS
+595 KKEIELMYS

>member
-1 MINLMTSMPGRQAQ
+1 MINEMTSMPARQAE
-15 KYGDREIIRHKD
+15 KYGEREAVRYKD
-27 YVTDEWISVS
+27 YVTNEWISIS
-37 WNDFSNLVNTAARAF
+37 WNKFKTLIDTAACAL
-52 AQIGI
+52 AQMGI

-62 ITTFTQNAL
+62 ITTFTQNTL
-71 YRLVVD
+71 YGLVVD
-77 FGAFQNRAVIAP
+77 HGAFQNRAVIAP
-89 LYATSSPEQITY
+89 LYATSSADQITY

-106 EARVLFIGEQTQYDV
+106 ESRFLFIGEQPQYDV
-121 WIEARANCPLV
+121 WIQARANCPFV

-138 DKQVKRND
+138 DRQVVRIEND
-146 NDTKSIYFDEFLD
+146 NQSIYMDEFMAL
-159 FGKNATAEVIA
+159 GENASDEIKA

-200 MLTHSNYDIIMRI
+200 MLTHTNYDIIMRI
-213 HEQRLTMINDEDVS
+213 HRQRLTMIDDEDVS

-236 FELAWSYFCLT
+236 FERAWSYFCLS
-247 MGMRIVINRDAKA
+247 MGVRVVINRDTKT
-260 IAQTIKEVRP
+260 IAATVKEVRP
-270 SLMCSVPRFWEK
+270 SLLCNVPRFWEK
-282 VYAGVQDFVS
+282 VYAGVQEFIARQS
-292 KQKGVKSL
+292 GVKAK
-300 MIKQAIKTGRKYYL
+300 MIQMALKTGRKYHI
-314 EYKSKGRNI
+314 EYKSQGRNI
-323 PLWLQWQYG
+323 PLLLNLQYK
-332 LFDKLVLSKIRETVG
+332 LFDKIILSKIRYTVG
-347 VNRGKLFPVAGAPLS
+347 VNNGVLFPVAGAPLG
-362 DSINEFLLA
+362 DAINEFLIS
-371 CGMPITYGYG
+371 CGIPITYGYG
-381 LSETTATVSCFLPND
+381 LSETTATVSCFLAND

-450 TGDAGNY
+450 TGDAGTY

-487 CLGGDKFIEQVAV
+487 CLGGDRFIEQVAV

-512 VPAYEALVDYARKMQ
+512 VPAYEALTEYAQKMK
-527 IQFHTFEDLVRN
+527 IQFHTFEDLVKN
-539 QEIYKMI
+539 QEIYAMI
-546 ENRIVE
+546 ESRIAE
-552 LQKGFAAFEQ
+552 LQKNFASFEQ

-575 ERGELTNT
+575 ERG
-583 LKLRRSIINKIY
+583 
-595 KNEIELMYS
+595 

>member
-1 MINLMTSMPGRQAQ
+1 MPSRQAQ
-15 KYGDREIIRHKD
+15 KYGEREIIRHKD
-27 YVTDEWISVS
+27 YVTNEWISVS
-37 WNDFSNLVNTAARAF
+37 WNKFHSLVDTAAYAL

-62 ITTFTQNAL
+62 IITFTQNAL
-71 YRLVVD
+71 YGLVTD
-77 FGAFQNRAVIAP
+77 FGSFRNRAVVAP
-89 LYATSSPEQITY
+89 LYATSSPDQITY

-106 EARVLFIGEQTQYDV
+106 EARILFVGEQTQYNV
-121 WIEARANCPLV
+121 WMEARENCPLV
-132 EHVIIF
+132 EHIVIF
-138 DKQVKRND
+138 DRQVQRAEG
-146 NDTKSIYFDEFLD
+146 DTTSMYYDEFLAL
-159 FGKNATAEVIA
+159 GKNVSDEIKNEVD
-170 EVERRT
+170 RRT
-176 RTARP
+176 RSARP

-200 MLTHSNYDIIMRI
+200 MLSHSNYDIIMRI
-213 HEQRLTMINDEDVS
+213 HEQRLTMIDDEDIS

-236 FELAWSYFCLT
+236 FERAWSYFCLT
-247 MGMRIVINRDAKA
+247 MGIRVVINRDPKT
-260 IAQTIKEVRP
+260 IAATVKEVRP
-270 SLMCSVPRFWEK
+270 TLLCNVPRFWEK
-282 VYAGVQDFVS
+282 VYAGVQDFIA
-292 KQKGVKSL
+292 KQKGVKAAL
-300 MIKQAIKTGRKYYL
+300 IKQGIKVGGKYYL
-314 EYKSKGRNI
+314 QYKSQGRNI
-323 PLWLQWQYG
+323 PLWLNLEYK
-332 LFDKLVLSKIRETVG
+332 LFDKLVLSKIRQTVG
-347 VNRGKLFPVAGAPLS
+347 VDRGVLFPVAGAPLG
-362 DSINEFLLA
+362 DAINEFLLS

-450 TGDAGNY
+450 TGDAGTY
-457 IDGKL
+457 VDGKL

-487 CLGGDKFIEQVAV
+487 CLGGDRFIEQVAV
-500 IGDQRKY
+500 IGDQQKY

-512 VPAYEALVDYARKMQ
+512 VPAYEALTEYARKMQ

-546 ENRIVE
+546 EGRIAE

-595 KNEIELMYS
+595 QKEIELMYS

>member
-1 MINLMTSMPGRQAQ
+1 MINLMTSMPGKQAQ
-15 KYGDREIIRHKD
+15 KYGEREAIRHKD
-27 YVTDEWISVS
+27 YVTNEWISVS
-37 WNDFSNLVNTAARAF
+37 WNEFSSLINTAALAF
-52 AQIGI
+52 AQLGI

-71 YRLVVD
+71 NGLVVD
-77 FGAFQNRAVIAP
+77 FGAFQNRIVIAP

-106 EARVLFIGEQTQYDV
+106 EARILFVGEQTQYDV
-121 WIEARANCPLV
+121 WCEACANCPLV
-132 EHVIIF
+132 EHVVIF
-138 DKQVKRND
+138 DRQVVRAND
-146 NDTKSIYFDEFLD
+146 DTTSIYFDEFMAL
-159 FGKNATAEVIA
+159 GKNATDEVKE
-170 EVERRT
+170 EVARRT

-200 MLTHSNYDIIMRI
+200 MLSHSNYDIIMRI
-213 HEQRLTMINDEDVS
+213 HEQRLTMISDEDVS

-236 FELAWSYFCLT
+236 FERAWTYFCLT
-247 MGMRIVINRDAKA
+247 MGIRVVINSDSKA
-260 IAQTIKEVRP
+260 IAATVKEIRP
-270 SLMCSVPRFWEK
+270 TLLCNVPRFWEK
-282 VYAGVQDFVS
+282 VYAGVQDFIS
-292 KQKGVKSL
+292 KQKGVKAI
-300 MIKQAIKTGRKYYL
+300 MIKQAIKTGRKYFL

-323 PLWLQWQYG
+323 PGWLKMQYN

-347 VNRGKLFPVAGAPLS
+347 VDRGVLFPVAGAPLG
-362 DSINEFLLA
+362 DAINEFLIS
-371 CGMPITYGYG
+371 CGIPITYGYG
-381 LSETTATVSCFLPND
+381 LSETTATVSCFLAND

-450 TGDAGNY
+450 TGDAGTY

-487 CLGGDKFIEQVAV
+487 CLGGDRFIEQVAV

-512 VPAYEALVDYARKMQ
+512 VPAYEALTEYAQKMK
-527 IQFHTFEDLVRN
+527 IQFPV
-539 QEIYKMI
+539 
-546 ENRIVE
+546 
-552 LQKGFAAFEQ
+552 
-562 IKKFTLLPHAFTM
+562 LL
-575 ERGELTNT
+575 
-583 LKLRRSIINKIY
+583 
-595 KNEIELMYS
+595 

>member
-1 MINLMTSMPGRQAQ
+1 MINLMTSMPGKQAQ
-15 KYGDREIIRHKD
+15 KYGEREAIRHKD
-27 YVTDEWISVS
+27 YNSDQWTSVS
-37 WNDFSNLVNTAARAF
+37 WNEFSSLIDTAAA
-52 AQIGI
+52 AYI
-57 KEKEN
+57 KLNVQEKDN
-62 ITTFTQNAL
+62 IVTFTQNAL
-71 YRLVVD
+71 YGLVAD
-77 FGAFQNRAVIAP
+77 FAAFRNRAVIAP
-89 LYATSSPEQITY
+89 MYATSTPEQITY

-106 EARVLFIGEQTQYDV
+106 EARILFVGEQTQYDM
-121 WIEARANCPLV
+121 WMAAKANCPLI

-138 DKQVKRND
+138 DKQVVRAQE
-146 NDTKSIYFDEFLD
+146 DTTSIYFDQFIELGKQIDEAGKSELD
-159 FGKNATAEVIA
+159 
-170 EVERRT
+170 RRF
-176 RTARP
+176 RSARP

-200 MLTHSNYDIIMRI
+200 MLSHSNYDIIMRI
-213 HEQRLTMINDEDVS
+213 HEQRLTMISDEDVS

-236 FELAWSYFCLT
+236 FERAWSYFCLT
-247 MGMRIVINRDAKA
+247 MGIRVVINRDPKT
-260 IAQTIKEVRP
+260 IAATVKEIRP
-270 SLMCSVPRFWEK
+270 SLLCNVPRFWEK
-282 VYAGVQDFVS
+282 VYAGVQEFIS
-292 KQKGVKSL
+292 KQKGVKAA
-300 MIKQAIKTGRKYYL
+300 MIKQAIKTGRKYHIEYRGKGCKAPFLL
-314 EYKSKGRNI
+314 EKTYK
-323 PLWLQWQYG
+323 

-347 VNRGKLFPVAGAPLS
+347 VDNGVLFPVAGAPLG

-381 LSETTATVSCFLPND
+381 LSETTATVSCFLQD
-396 YKIGTVGTVM
+396 DFRIGSVGTVM

-450 TGDAGNY
+450 TGDAGTY

-462 SITERIKD
+462 AITERIKD

-487 CLGGDKFIEQVAV
+487 CLGGDRFIEQVAV

-512 VPAYEALVDYARKMQ
+512 VPAYEALTEYANKMK
-527 IQFHTFEDLVRN
+527 IQFHTFEDLVKN

-546 ENRIVE
+546 EQRIQE
-552 LQKGFAAFEQ
+552 LQKGFASFEKIQ
-562 IKKFTLLPHAFTM
+562 KFTLLPHAFTM

-595 KNEIELMYS
+595 NKEIELMYS

>member
-1 MINLMTSMPGRQAQ
+1 MPGRQAQ
-15 KYGDREIIRHKD
+15 KYGEREIIRHKD
-27 YVTDEWISVS
+27 YVTNEWISVS
-37 WNDFSNLVNTAARAF
+37 WNKFHSLIDTAAYAL

-62 ITTFTQNAL
+62 IITFTQNAL
-71 YRLVVD
+71 YGLVTD
-77 FGAFQNRAVIAP
+77 FGSFRNRAVVAP
-89 LYATSSPEQITY
+89 LYATSSPDQITY

-106 EARVLFIGEQTQYDV
+106 EARILFVGEQTQYNV
-121 WIEARANCPLV
+121 WMEARENCPLV
-132 EHVIIF
+132 EHIVIF
-138 DKQVKRND
+138 DRQVQRAEG
-146 NDTKSIYFDEFLD
+146 DTTSMYYDEFLTL
-159 FGKNATAEVIA
+159 GKNASDEIKNEVD
-170 EVERRT
+170 RRT
-176 RTARP
+176 RSARP

-200 MLTHSNYDIIMRI
+200 MLSHSNYDIIMRI
-213 HEQRLTMINDEDVS
+213 HEQRLTMIDDEDIS

-236 FELAWSYFCLT
+236 FERAWSYFCLT
-247 MGMRIVINRDAKA
+247 MGIRVVINRDPKT
-260 IAQTIKEVRP
+260 IAATVKEVRP
-270 SLMCSVPRFWEK
+270 TLLCNVPRFWEK
-282 VYAGVQDFVS
+282 VYAGVQDFIA
-292 KQKGVKSL
+292 KQKGVKAAL
-300 MIKQAIKTGRKYYL
+300 IKQGIKVGGKYYL
-314 EYKSKGRNI
+314 QYKSQGRNI
-323 PLWLQWQYG
+323 PLWLNLEYK
-332 LFDKLVLSKIRETVG
+332 LFDKLVLSKIRQTVG
-347 VNRGKLFPVAGAPLS
+347 VDRGVLFPVAGAPLG
-362 DSINEFLLA
+362 DAINEFLLS

-450 TGDAGNY
+450 TGDAGTY
-457 IDGKL
+457 VDGKL

-487 CLGGDKFIEQVAV
+487 CLGGDRFIEQVAV
-500 IGDQRKY
+500 IGDQQKY

-512 VPAYEALVDYARKMQ
+512 VPAYEALTDYARKMQ

-546 ENRIVE
+546 EGRIAE

-595 KNEIELMYS
+595 KKEIELMYS

>member
-1 MINLMTSMPGRQAQ
+1 MPGRQAQ
-15 KYGDREIIRHKD
+15 KYGEREIIRHKD
-27 YVTDEWISVS
+27 YVTNEWISVS
-37 WNDFSNLVNTAARAF
+37 WNKFHSLIDTAAYAL

-62 ITTFTQNAL
+62 IITFTQNAL
-71 YRLVVD
+71 YGLVTD
-77 FGAFQNRAVIAP
+77 FGSFRNRAVVAP
-89 LYATSSPEQITY
+89 LYATSSPDQITY

-106 EARVLFIGEQTQYDV
+106 EARILFVGEQTQYNV
-121 WIEARANCPLV
+121 WMEARENCPLV
-132 EHVIIF
+132 EHIVIF
-138 DKQVKRND
+138 DRQVQRAEG
-146 NDTKSIYFDEFLD
+146 DTTSMYYDEFLAL
-159 FGKNATAEVIA
+159 GKNASDEIKNEVD
-170 EVERRT
+170 RRT
-176 RTARP
+176 RSARP

-200 MLTHSNYDIIMRI
+200 MLSHSNYDIIMRI
-213 HEQRLTMINDEDVS
+213 HEQRLTMIDDEDIS

-236 FELAWSYFCLT
+236 FERAWSYFCLT
-247 MGMRIVINRDAKA
+247 MGIRVVINRDPKT
-260 IAQTIKEVRP
+260 IAATVKEVRP
-270 SLMCSVPRFWEK
+270 TLLCNVPRFWEK
-282 VYAGVQDFVS
+282 VYAGVQDFIA
-292 KQKGVKSL
+292 KQKGVKAAL
-300 MIKQAIKTGRKYYL
+300 IKQGIKVGGKYYL
-314 EYKSKGRNI
+314 QYKSQGRNI
-323 PLWLQWQYG
+323 PLWLNLEYK
-332 LFDKLVLSKIRETVG
+332 LFDKLVLSKIRQTVG
-347 VNRGKLFPVAGAPLS
+347 VDRGVLFPVAGAPLG
-362 DSINEFLLA
+362 DAINEFLLS

-450 TGDAGNY
+450 TGDAGTY
-457 IDGKL
+457 VDGKL

-487 CLGGDKFIEQVAV
+487 CLGGDRFIEQVAV
-500 IGDQRKY
+500 IGDQQKY

-512 VPAYEALVDYARKMQ
+512 VPAYEALTEYARKMQ

-546 ENRIVE
+546 EGRIAE
-552 LQKGFAAFEQ
+552 LQKGFATFEQ

-595 KNEIELMYS
+595 KKEIELMYS

>member
-1 MINLMTSMPGRQAQ
+1 MPGRQAQ
-15 KYGDREIIRHKD
+15 KYGEREIIRHKD
-27 YVTDEWISVS
+27 YATNEWISVS
-37 WNDFSNLVNTAARAF
+37 WNKFHSLIDTAAYAL

-62 ITTFTQNAL
+62 IITFTQNAL
-71 YRLVVD
+71 YGLVTD
-77 FGAFQNRAVIAP
+77 FGSFRNRAVVAP
-89 LYATSSPEQITY
+89 LYATSSPDQITY

-106 EARVLFIGEQTQYDV
+106 EARILFVGEQTQYNV
-121 WIEARANCPLV
+121 WIEARENCPLV
-132 EHVIIF
+132 EHIVIF
-138 DKQVKRND
+138 DRQVQRAEG
-146 NDTKSIYFDEFLD
+146 DTTSMYYDEFLAL
-159 FGKNATAEVIA
+159 GKNASDEIKNEVD
-170 EVERRT
+170 RRT
-176 RTARP
+176 RSARP

-200 MLTHSNYDIIMRI
+200 MLSHSNYDIIMRI
-213 HEQRLTMINDEDVS
+213 HEQRLTMIDDEDIS
-227 LSFLPMTHI
+227 LSVLPMTHI
-236 FELAWSYFCLT
+236 FERAWSYFCLT
-247 MGMRIVINRDAKA
+247 MGVRVVINRDPKT
-260 IAQTIKEVRP
+260 IAATVKEVRP
-270 SLMCSVPRFWEK
+270 TLLCNVPRFWEK
-282 VYAGVQDFVS
+282 VYAGVQDFIT
-292 KQKGVKSL
+292 KQKGVKAAL
-300 MIKQAIKTGRKYYL
+300 IKQGIKVGGKYYL
-314 EYKSKGRNI
+314 QYKSQGRNI
-323 PLWLQWQYG
+323 PLWLNLEYK
-332 LFDKLVLSKIRETVG
+332 LFDKLVLSKIRQTVG
-347 VNRGKLFPVAGAPLS
+347 VDRGVLFPVAGAPLG
-362 DSINEFLLA
+362 DAINEFLLS

-450 TGDAGNY
+450 TGDAGTY
-457 IDGKL
+457 VDGKL

-487 CLGGDKFIEQVAV
+487 CLGGDRFIEQVAV
-500 IGDQRKY
+500 IGDQQKY

-512 VPAYEALVDYARKMQ
+512 VPAYEALTEYARKMQ

-546 ENRIVE
+546 EGRIAE

-595 KNEIELMYS
+595 KKEIELMYS

>member
-1 MINLMTSMPGRQAQ
+1 MPARQAK
-15 KYGDREIIRHKD
+15 KYGEREAIRHKD
-27 YVTDEWISVS
+27 YVTNEWISTS
-37 WNDFSNLVNTAARAF
+37 WNEFSSLVDTAALAL

-57 KEKEN
+57 KEKDN
-62 ITTFTQNAL
+62 ITTFTQNTI
-71 YRLVVD
+71 YGLVVD
-77 FGAFQNRAVIAP
+77 HGAFQNRAVIAP
-89 LYATSSPEQITY
+89 LYATSSADQITY

-106 EARVLFIGEQTQYDV
+106 EARILFVGEQTQYDV
-121 WIEARANCPLV
+121 WQEARINCPLV
-132 EHVIIF
+132 EHVVIF
-138 DKQVKRND
+138 DRQVVRAND
-146 NDTKSIYFDEFLD
+146 DTMSIYMDEFMAM
-159 FGKNATAEVIA
+159 GQNASDEVRAEVA
-170 EVERRT
+170 RRT
-176 RTARP
+176 RSARP

-200 MLTHSNYDIIMRI
+200 MLTHTNYDIIMRI
-213 HEQRLTMINDEDVS
+213 HKERLTMISDEDVS

-236 FELAWSYFCLT
+236 FERAWSYFCLC
-247 MGMRIVINRDAKA
+247 MGVRVVINRDAKA
-260 IAQTIKEVRP
+260 IAATMKEVRP
-270 SLMCSVPRFWEK
+270 SMMCSVPRFWEK
-282 VYAGVQDFVS
+282 VYAGVQEFIA
-292 KQKGVKSL
+292 KQTGVKAKL
-300 MIKQAIKTGRKYYL
+300 IDLALKTGRKYYI

-323 PLWLQWQYG
+323 PLLLKWQYS
-332 LFDKLVLSKIRETVG
+332 LLDKIILSKVRYTVG
-347 VNRGKLFPVAGAPLS
+347 VNNGILFPVAGAPLG
-362 DSINEFLLA
+362 DSINEFLIS
-371 CGMPITYGYG
+371 CGIPITYGYG

-406 PEIEVRIDT
+406 PDIEVRIDT

-450 TGDAGNY
+450 TGDAGTY

-462 SITERIKD
+462 AITERIKD

-487 CLGGDKFIEQVAV
+487 CLGGDRFIEQVAV

-512 VPAYEALVDYARKMQ
+512 VPAYEALIEYAKKMK
-527 IQFHTFEDLVRN
+527 IQFQTFEDLVKN
-539 QEIYKMI
+539 KEIYAMI
-546 ENRIVE
+546 EARIAE
-552 LQKGFAAFEQ
+552 LQKNFASFEQ

-583 LKLRRSIINKIY
+583 LKVRRSIINKIY
-595 KNEIELMYS
+595 KKEIELMYS

>member
-1 MINLMTSMPGRQAQ
+1 MINLMTSMPGKQAQ
-15 KYGDREIIRHKD
+15 KYGEREAIRHKD
-27 YVTDEWISVS
+27 YNSDQWTSVS
-37 WNDFSNLVNTAARAF
+37 WNKFSSLIDTAAA
-52 AQIGI
+52 AYI
-57 KEKEN
+57 KLNVQEKDN
-62 ITTFTQNAL
+62 IVTFTQNAL
-71 YRLVVD
+71 YGLVAD
-77 FGAFQNRAVIAP
+77 FAAFRNRAVIAP
-89 LYATSSPEQITY
+89 MYATSTPEQITY

-106 EARVLFIGEQTQYDV
+106 EARILFVGEQTQYDV
-121 WIEARANCPLV
+121 WMAAKANCPLI

-138 DKQVKRND
+138 DKQVVRAQE
-146 NDTKSIYFDEFLD
+146 DTTSIYFDQFMELGKQIDEAGQSELD
-159 FGKNATAEVIA
+159 
-170 EVERRT
+170 RRF
-176 RTARP
+176 RSARP

-200 MLTHSNYDIIMRI
+200 MLSHSNYDIIMRI
-213 HEQRLTMINDEDVS
+213 HEQRLTMISDEDVS

-236 FELAWSYFCLT
+236 FERAWSYFCLT
-247 MGMRIVINRDAKA
+247 MGIRVVINRDPKT
-260 IAQTIKEVRP
+260 IAATVKEVRP
-270 SLMCSVPRFWEK
+270 SLLCNVPRFWEK
-282 VYAGVQDFVS
+282 VYAGVQEFIS
-292 KQKGVKSL
+292 KQKGVKAA
-300 MIKQAIKTGRKYYL
+300 MIKQAIKTGRKYHI
-314 EYKSKGRNI
+314 EYRGKGRKA
-323 PLWLQWQYG
+323 PFLLEKTYK

-347 VNRGKLFPVAGAPLS
+347 VDNGVLFPVAGAPLG

-381 LSETTATVSCFLPND
+381 LSETTATVSCFLQD
-396 YKIGTVGTVM
+396 DFRIGSVGTVM

-450 TGDAGNY
+450 TGDAGTY

-462 SITERIKD
+462 AITERIKD

-487 CLGGDKFIEQVAV
+487 CLGGDRFIEQVAV

-512 VPAYEALVDYARKMQ
+512 VPAYEALTEYANKMK
-527 IQFHTFEDLVRN
+527 IQFHTFEDLVKN

-546 ENRIVE
+546 EQRIQE
-552 LQKGFAAFEQ
+552 LQKGFASFEKIQ
-562 IKKFTLLPHAFTM
+562 KFTLLPHAFTM

-595 KNEIELMYS
+595 NKEIELMYS

>member
-1 MINLMTSMPGRQAQ
+1 MPGRQAQ
-15 KYGDREIIRHKD
+15 KYGEREIIRHKD
-27 YVTDEWISVS
+27 YVTNEWISVS
-37 WNDFSNLVNTAARAF
+37 WNEFHSLVDTAAYAL

-62 ITTFTQNAL
+62 IITFTQNAL
-71 YRLVVD
+71 YGLVTD
-77 FGAFQNRAVIAP
+77 FGSFRNRAVVAP
-89 LYATSSPEQITY
+89 LYATSSPDQITY

-106 EARVLFIGEQTQYDV
+106 EARILFVGEQTQYNV
-121 WIEARANCPLV
+121 WIEARENCPLV
-132 EHVIIF
+132 EHIVIF
-138 DKQVKRND
+138 DRQVQRAEG
-146 NDTKSIYFDEFLD
+146 DTTSMYYDEFLAL
-159 FGKNATAEVIA
+159 GKNASDEIKNEVD
-170 EVERRT
+170 RRT
-176 RTARP
+176 RSARP

-200 MLTHSNYDIIMRI
+200 MLSHSNYDIIMRI
-213 HEQRLTMINDEDVS
+213 HEQRLTMIDDEDIS

-236 FELAWSYFCLT
+236 FERAWSYFCLT
-247 MGMRIVINRDAKA
+247 MGIRVVINRDPKT
-260 IAQTIKEVRP
+260 IAATVKEVRP
-270 SLMCSVPRFWEK
+270 TLLCNVPRFWEK
-282 VYAGVQDFVS
+282 VYAGVQDFIA
-292 KQKGVKSL
+292 KQKGVKAAL
-300 MIKQAIKTGRKYYL
+300 IKQGIKVGGKYYL
-314 EYKSKGRNI
+314 QYKSQGRNI
-323 PLWLQWQYG
+323 PLWLNLEYK
-332 LFDKLVLSKIRETVG
+332 LFDKLVLSKIRQTVG
-347 VNRGKLFPVAGAPLS
+347 VDRGVLFPVAGAPLG
-362 DSINEFLLA
+362 DAINEFLLS

-450 TGDAGNY
+450 TGDAGTY
-457 IDGKL
+457 VDGKL

-487 CLGGDKFIEQVAV
+487 CLGGDRFIEQVAV
-500 IGDQRKY
+500 IGDQQKY

-512 VPAYEALVDYARKMQ
+512 VPAYEALTEYARKMQ

-546 ENRIVE
+546 EGRIAE

-595 KNEIELMYS
+595 KKEIELMYS

>member
-1 MINLMTSMPGRQAQ
+1 MPGRQAQ
-15 KYGDREIIRHKD
+15 KYGEREIIRHKD
-27 YVTDEWISVS
+27 YVTNEWISVS
-37 WNDFSNLVNTAARAF
+37 WNKFHSLIDTAAYAL

-62 ITTFTQNAL
+62 IITFTQNAL
-71 YRLVVD
+71 YGLVTD
-77 FGAFQNRAVIAP
+77 FGSFRNRAVVAP
-89 LYATSSPEQITY
+89 LYATSSPDQITY

-106 EARVLFIGEQTQYDV
+106 EARILFVGEQTQYNV
-121 WIEARANCPLV
+121 WMEARENCPLV
-132 EHVIIF
+132 EHIVIF
-138 DKQVKRND
+138 DRQVQRAEG
-146 NDTKSIYFDEFLD
+146 DTTSMYYDEFLAL
-159 FGKNATAEVIA
+159 GKNASDEIKNEVD
-170 EVERRT
+170 RRT
-176 RTARP
+176 RSARP

-200 MLTHSNYDIIMRI
+200 MLSHSNYDIIMRI
-213 HEQRLTMINDEDVS
+213 HEQRLTMIDDEDIS

-236 FELAWSYFCLT
+236 FERAWSYFCLT
-247 MGMRIVINRDAKA
+247 MGVRVVINRDPKT
-260 IAQTIKEVRP
+260 IAATVKEVRP
-270 SLMCSVPRFWEK
+270 TLLCNVPRFWEK
-282 VYAGVQDFVS
+282 VYAGVQDFIA
-292 KQKGVKSL
+292 KQKGVKAAL
-300 MIKQAIKTGRKYYL
+300 IKQGIKVGGKYYL
-314 EYKSKGRNI
+314 QYKSQGRNI
-323 PLWLQWQYG
+323 PLWLNLEYK
-332 LFDKLVLSKIRETVG
+332 LFDKLVLSKIRQTVG
-347 VNRGKLFPVAGAPLS
+347 VDRGVLFPVAGAPLG
-362 DSINEFLLA
+362 DAINEFLLS

-450 TGDAGNY
+450 TGDAGTY
-457 IDGKL
+457 VDGKL

-487 CLGGDKFIEQVAV
+487 CLGGDRFIEQVAV
-500 IGDQRKY
+500 IGDQQKY

-512 VPAYEALVDYARKMQ
+512 VPAYEALTEYARKMQ

-546 ENRIVE
+546 EGRIAE

-595 KNEIELMYS
+595 KKEIELMYS

>member
-1 MINLMTSMPGRQAQ
+1 MPGRQAQ
-15 KYGDREIIRHKD
+15 KYGEREIIRHKD
-27 YVTDEWISVS
+27 YVTNEWISVS
-37 WNDFSNLVNTAARAF
+37 WNEFHSLVDTAAYAL

-62 ITTFTQNAL
+62 IITFTQNAL
-71 YRLVVD
+71 YGLVTD
-77 FGAFQNRAVIAP
+77 FGSFRNRAVVAP
-89 LYATSSPEQITY
+89 LYATSSPDQITY

-106 EARVLFIGEQTQYDV
+106 EARILFVGEQTQYNV
-121 WIEARANCPLV
+121 WMEARENCPLV
-132 EHVIIF
+132 EHIVIF
-138 DKQVKRND
+138 DRQVQRAEG
-146 NDTKSIYFDEFLD
+146 DTTSMYYDEFLAL
-159 FGKNATAEVIA
+159 GKNASDEIKNEVD
-170 EVERRT
+170 RRT
-176 RTARP
+176 RSARP

-200 MLTHSNYDIIMRI
+200 MLSHSNYDIIMRI
-213 HEQRLTMINDEDVS
+213 HEQRLTMIDDEDIS

-236 FELAWSYFCLT
+236 FERAWSYFCLT
-247 MGMRIVINRDAKA
+247 MGIRVVINRDPKT
-260 IAQTIKEVRP
+260 IAATVKEVRP
-270 SLMCSVPRFWEK
+270 TLLCNVPRFWEK
-282 VYAGVQDFVS
+282 VYAGVQDFIA
-292 KQKGVKSL
+292 KQKGVKAAL
-300 MIKQAIKTGRKYYL
+300 IKQGIKVGGKYYL
-314 EYKSKGRNI
+314 QYKSQGRNI
-323 PLWLQWQYG
+323 PLWLNLEYK
-332 LFDKLVLSKIRETVG
+332 LFDKLVLSKIRQTVG
-347 VNRGKLFPVAGAPLS
+347 VDRGVLFPVAGAPLG
-362 DSINEFLLA
+362 DAINEFLLS

-450 TGDAGNY
+450 TGDAGTY
-457 IDGKL
+457 VDGKL

-487 CLGGDKFIEQVAV
+487 CLGGDRFIEQVAV
-500 IGDQRKY
+500 IGDQQKY

-512 VPAYEALVDYARKMQ
+512 VPAYEALTEYARKMQ

-546 ENRIVE
+546 EGRIAE

-595 KNEIELMYS
+595 KKEIELMYS